1 MDTAPDRAALHA
13 VPPVQRLELLDVL
26 RGFAI
31 LGILFV
37 NVHFYSRPIYTVF
50 RDLEPSSSAVDR
62 AVVAATDVLV
72 TEKFFSILSV
82 LFGIGTAILV
92 DLVAFGRP
100 FIANPD
106 LPDRLRRRL
115 PLASFEAGS
124 LFGGGATGCT
134 DCPAWGSHPSRK
146 RSY

>member
-72 TEKFFSILSV
+72 TEKFFSIPSV

-92 DLVAFGRP
+92 DRAAARGARFAPVY
-100 FIANPD
+100 
-106 LPDRLRRRL
+106 LRRRL

-124 LFGGGATGCT
+124 LFGGGATGYT